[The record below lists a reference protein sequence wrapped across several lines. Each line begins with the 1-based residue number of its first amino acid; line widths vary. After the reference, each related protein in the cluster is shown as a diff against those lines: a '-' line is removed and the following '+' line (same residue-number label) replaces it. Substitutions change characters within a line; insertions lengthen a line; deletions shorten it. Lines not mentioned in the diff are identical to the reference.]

1 MAALLDIPRELFL
14 MICAY
19 LGARDL
25 AKLTLV
31 SRNTYVTTQPV
42 LYRNV
47 TLPTYP
53 ALVKLTRALV
63 KAPVVSHLTQ
73 R

>member
-14 MICAY
+14 MVCTY
-19 LGARDL
+19 MSPQDL
-25 AKLTLV
+25 AELTLV

-42 LYRNV
+42 LYRTV
-47 TLPTYP
+47 ELPTYK
-53 ALVKLTRALV
+53 ALIKLTRTLV
-63 KAPVVSHLTQ
+63 KAPVVSCLTQ

>member
-14 MICAY
+14 MISTY
-19 LGARDL
+19 LSPRDL

-31 SRNTYVTTQPV
+31 SRNTYVTAQPV
-42 LYRNV
+42 LYRTV
-47 TLPTYP
+47 ELPTYK
-53 ALVKLTRALV
+53 ALIKLTRTLV
-63 KAPVVSHLTQ
+63 KVPVVSCLTQ